1 MSGVEVAGLVLGA
14 FPLLIS
20 ALEHYRETA
29 EVLSD
34 WWQIKRE
41 YRKCKDEIR
50 FHQLAFEQNLEKYL
64 LPMIVDEEELQHLIA
79 KPGGPEWRNP
89 DLEGKLKER
98 LPKAYDLFFS
108 TILQMNDT
116 MQELENEIGGK
127 RMNFQKKVS
136 AEEEA
141 LPASDDGVFEK
152 KPKSRR
158 KRILSKPNLEYE
170 TQRIKFTFGRN
181 ERKKLFQEIA
191 GYNAR
196 LKELLDT
203 TDQISAI
210 RGDRAAR
217 RGQRVSKGLMQFW
230 RHATSVFKLV
240 KEAFTCRCSSLH
252 HVNLRLEH
260 RSIPEVRFN
269 LLFLFDRRDLLSS
282 ASPWSQ
288 METRVSLLETDMVPL
303 QITRSVS
310 DVAALTPGRPALKN
324 ISRTTSSAS
333 SATLV

>member
-1 MSGVEVAGLVLGA
+1 MSGVEVAGFVLGA

-20 ALEHYRETA
+20 ALEHYRQTA

-64 LPMIVDEEELQHLIA
+64 LPMIVDEEELQELIA
-79 KPGGPEWRNP
+79 NPGGPQWRNP
-89 DLEGKLKER
+89 DLEEKLKER

-116 MQELENEIGGK
+116 MQELEKEIGGK
-127 RMNFQKKVS
+127 MSHFQKKVS
-136 AEEEA
+136 AEEE
-141 LPASDDGVFEK
+141 PRSASDDLVVEK
-152 KPKSRR
+152 KPKGRR
-158 KRILSKPNLEYE
+158 KRLLSKPNLEYE

-181 ERKKLFQEIA
+181 ERNKLFQEIA

-217 RGQRVSKGLMQFW
+217 RGQKVSKGLMQFW

-240 KEAFTCRCSSLH
+240 TEAFRCQCSSLH

-260 RSIPEVRFN
+260 RSKPEVRFN
-269 LLFLFDRRDLLSS
+269 LLFLFDQRNPLSS
-282 ASPWSQ
+282 ASPWNR
-288 METRVSLLETDMVPL
+288 MKTRVSLVEADTSPPP
-303 QITRSVS
+303 ISRSVS
-310 DVAALTPGRPALKN
+310 DVAALKPGRPALKN
-324 ISRTTSSAS
+324 ISRTMSSAS